1 MADMS
6 ELVSGIEEKIYRLI
20 GEHKQSAGE
29 IERLGKEILLLNKQL
44 EEQKKVNEELEKK
57 LNILKTVK
65 TLENKEGSAEAKA
78 RIGRLVREI
87 DKCIGLLNV

>member
-20 GEHKQSAGE
+20 GAQRQVTAENEK
-29 IERLGKEILLLNKQL
+29 LGKEVLLLNKKL
-44 EEQKKVNEELEKK
+44 EDQQKIIEELEKK

-65 TLENKEGSAEAKA
+65 TIENKEGTAEAKA
-78 RIGRLVREI
+78 KVSRLLREI

>member
-6 ELVSGIEEKIYRLI
+6 ELASGIEEKIYRLI
-20 GEHKQSAGE
+20 AKHRQMVAEN
-29 IERLGKEILLLNKQL
+29 ERLGKESGELKKKL
-44 EEQKKVNEELEKK
+44 EEQKTLNEELEKK

-65 TLENKEGSAEAKA
+65 ALENKEGTAEAKA
-78 RIGRLVREI
+78 HISRLLREI

>member
-6 ELVSGIEEKIYRLI
+6 EIVSGIEEKIYRLI
-20 GEHKQSAGE
+20 AAHRLIAAEN
-29 IERLGKEILLLNKQL
+29 ERLGKESGELKKKL
-44 EEQKKVNEELEKK
+44 EEQKTLNEELEKK

-65 TLENKEGSAEAKA
+65 TLENKEGTVEAKA
-78 RIGRLVREI
+78 HINHLLREI